1 MDFPSF
7 YCLTWDSFRPGVRPQ
22 LVRTRRSPTWP
33 WAFAPV
39 RSRRA
44 RPADPIATSL
54 ERKWRCSKH
63 GGIFGDT
70 FWIYLDIWLV
80 VSNMFFQY
88 IGNVIIPTDELHHFS
103 EGFCEKP
110 PTSHEK
116 MMLPDLDP
124 QVLPAMSDSHVFRWC
139 HRQAGD
145 KKGEVSALHTAGRPG
160 EVLGSLGA
168 SKESDSWWTSHESD
182 WGLS

>member
-103 EGFCEKP
+103 EGLKPQP
-110 PTSHEK
+110 PTRWINRG
-116 MMLPDLDP
+116 LP
-124 QVLPAMSDSHVFRWC
+124 LPWHCHVACSTWSMSWEIPWIYSKNGRCFRN
-139 HRQAGD
+139 R
-145 KKGEVSALHTAGRPG
+145 
-160 EVLGSLGA
+160 
-168 SKESDSWWTSHESD
+168 KEWFTLW
-182 WGLS
+182 